1 MKSEGRYLLNFE
13 KTLFSTGL
21 DSILN
26 TRTGHLSHTILIVDD
41 EDHNLQ
47 LLKRT
52 FRGKY
57 NILTA
62 KNGEEG
68 LRVLEENL
76 NEVALII
83 SDHKMPVMEGTV
95 FLEHANKIAPSIIK
109 ILLTGYTD
117 IEILTDAV
125 NKCNLF
131 QYIVKP
137 YQPEEVERAVEDGLE
152 KFDLANSK
160 TIILKDLK
168 ELFYRTIKSIAS
180 ALDSKDAYTHGHSV
194 RVTLY
199 SLILGKELGLGP
211 KELEEIETA
220 GLLHDIGK
228 IAIPQSILCKP
239 GKLTDDEFKIMKL
252 HPENS
257 ERLVMSIKKLNG
269 ISSWLRTHHERW
281 DGRGYPNGLQG
292 EEIPL
297 SARIIALADTY
308 DAMTSTRSYR
318 VALSHQTA
326 IEEIQKC
333 AGGQF
338 DPKLAEKFVELEVT
352 MKAAK
357 ENPDKYYKE
366 YSYLQKE
373 IDSLIG

>member
-1 MKSEGRYLLNFE
+1 
-13 KTLFSTGL
+13 
-21 DSILN
+21 
-26 TRTGHLSHTILIVDD
+26 
-41 EDHNLQ
+41 
-47 LLKRT
+47 
-52 FRGKY
+52 
-57 NILTA
+57 
-62 KNGEEG
+62 
-68 LRVLEENL
+68 
-76 NEVALII
+76 
-83 SDHKMPVMEGTV
+83 MPVMEGTE
-95 FLEHANKIAPSIIK
+95 FLEHANKIAPGIIK

-117 IEILTDAV
+117 IEILTNAV

-137 YQPEEVERAVEDGLE
+137 YEPEEVLRAVEDGLE
-152 KFDLANSK
+152 KFDLSNSK

-180 ALDSKDAYTHGHSV
+180 ALDSKDPYTHGHSV

-199 SLILGKELGLGP
+199 SLILAKELGLND

-239 GKLTDDEFKIMKL
+239 GKLTDDEFRIMKL

-257 ERLVMSIKKLNG
+257 ERLVISIKKLNG
-269 ISSWLRTHHERW
+269 ISSCLRTHHERW
-281 DGRGYPNGLQG
+281 DGRGYPNGLKG

-318 VALSHQTA
+318 IALSHEIA
-326 IEEIQKC
+326 IEEIRKC

-338 DPKLAEKFVELEVT
+338 DPTLAAKFVELEAT
-352 MKAAK
+352 MKVAK
-357 ENPDKYYKE
+357 ENSEKYYKE
-366 YSYLQKE
+366 HSYLQKE
-373 IDSLIG
+373 IDALIG

>member
-1 MKSEGRYLLNFE
+1 MKSEGSNLLNFE

-26 TRTGHLSHTILIVDD
+26 TRQENLSHTILIVDD

-57 NILTA
+57 NVLTA

-68 LRVLEENL
+68 LKILEENL
-76 NEVALII
+76 EHVALII
-83 SDHKMPVMEGTV
+83 SDHKMPVMEGTE
-95 FLEHANKIAPSIIK
+95 FLEHANKIAPGIIK

-117 IEILTDAV
+117 IEILTNAV

-137 YQPEEVERAVEDGLE
+137 YEPEEVLRAVEDGLE
-152 KFDLANSK
+152 KFDLSNSK

-180 ALDSKDAYTHGHSV
+180 ALDSKDPYTHGHSV

-199 SLILGKELGLGP
+199 SLILAKELGLND

-239 GKLTDDEFKIMKL
+239 GKLTDDEFRIMKL

-257 ERLVMSIKKLNG
+257 ERLVLSIKKLNG

-281 DGRGYPNGLQG
+281 DGRGYPNGLKG

-318 VALSHQTA
+318 IALSHEIA
-326 IEEIQKC
+326 IEEIRKC

-338 DPKLAEKFVELEVT
+338 DPTLAAKFVELEAT
-352 MKAAK
+352 MKVAK
-357 ENPDKYYKE
+357 ENSEKYYKE
-366 YSYLQKE
+366 HSYLQKE
-373 IDSLIG
+373 IDALIG